1 MDTGQTFIRPKE
13 ALRSW
18 SARCRVSL
26 AAITALSA
34 ISALCSV
41 TIYAL
46 VARAAAMVLMK
57 SDESGLYLL
66 WFALIPLFIKF
77 LTDIIQSL
85 TLSRMSGKLETVIR
99 SDITRSLIACGPFS
113 KNLKP
118 EAASF
123 ITDAPD
129 EIVLYFKSYLASARN
144 AMAVPLVMLGATALA
159 SPMIGLGLLI
169 ASPLIPVFM
178 VFIGRGAE
186 KLNQKQWVGILR
198 LSAHFLEAIRN
209 IPVIK
214 IFALEKRE
222 MALISKNSEL
232 WRLETMK
239 VLKLAFLSALALEF
253 FATVGVA
260 FCAVT
265 LGFAVYE
272 HGFDP
277 ALALF
282 CLMCVPEFFIP
293 LRQLGASYHA
303 RMRSLGALMGMAET
317 LNEGMERLKSS
328 IALPEIRAISRLEL
342 EDVSASYDGNRKA
355 LINFSCVFER
365 GRLYVL
371 KGPSG
376 CGKSTVLNLISGLL
390 PPAEGV
396 IKADTLRLE
405 SERCRALSQ
414 VCALIPQSP
423 YIFPSSVRENLLLGS
438 ERCDDGT
445 LIAAL
450 DAVGLWE
457 LIRSRGG
464 LDLMLGDRR
473 MGLSGGQARL
483 LAFSRALLR
492 KSPVI
497 ALDEPTASLDKRCED
512 KLCSLMLEAKKD
524 AIVIT
529 ASHRPDLIARADRV
543 ITFGD
548 LYE

>member
-1 MDTGQTFIRPKE
+1 MDAGQAFLRSKE

-18 SARCRVSL
+18 IARCKKSL

-34 ISALCSV
+34 LSAVCSV
-41 TIYAL
+41 IIYAM
-46 VARAAAMVLMK
+46 AAKAMAMVLMK
-57 SDESGLYLL
+57 SDDSELYLL
-66 WFALIPLFIKF
+66 WFALIPLFIK
-77 LTDIIQSL
+77 LVTDIIKSL
-85 TLSRMSGKLETVIR
+85 VLSRMSGMIEGVIR

-129 EIVLYFKSYLASARN
+129 EVALYFKSYLATARN
-144 AMAVPLVMLGATALA
+144 AIAVPLIMLGATAIA
-159 SPMIGLGLLI
+159 SPMTGLGLLI

-178 VFIGRGAE
+178 VFIGKGAE

-198 LSAHFLEAIRN
+198 LSASFLEAIRN

-222 MALISKNSEL
+222 VELISKNSEI

-253 FATVGVA
+253 FATLGVA

-277 ALALF
+277 SLALF

-303 RMRSLGALMGMAET
+303 RMRSLGALMGMAQM
-317 LNEGMERLKSS
+317 LNEGMARLKNA
-328 IALPEIRAISRLEL
+328 ITVPEITSISRLEL
-342 EDVSASYDGNRKA
+342 KNVSASYDGSRKA
-355 LINFSCVFER
+355 LINFSCSFER
-365 GRLYVL
+365 GKLYVL
-371 KGPSG
+371 KGSSG

-390 PPAEGV
+390 PPTDGM
-396 IKADTLRLE
+396 ILADGLKLE
-405 SERCRALSQ
+405 KERCQALSR

-423 YIFPSSVRENLLLGS
+423 YIFPTNVRENLLLGS
-438 ERCDDGT
+438 ARCDDQV
-445 LIAAL
+445 LIDAL
-450 DAVGLWE
+450 EAVGLWK

-512 KLCSLMLEAKKD
+512 KLCSLMLEVKKE

-529 ASHRPDLIARADRV
+529 ASHRPDLIARADKV
-543 ITFGD
+543 ISFGD